1 MSKLDELIREL
12 CPDGVEY
19 KKLGEIATVLRG
31 ASPRPIKKYITN
43 DSDGVNWIKI
53 GDVPVGSKYITQS
66 EEKITKEGAEKS
78 RYVQKGDFIL
88 SNSMSFG
95 RPYILAI
102 DGCIHDG
109 WLSISNFKDVFLSDY
124 LYYLL
129 SSSAIQQEMK
139 KRASFGGAVQNLNA
153 DIVKALVLPVPPI
166 EVQSE
171 IVRMLDSYNES
182 VVELQRQLTAE
193 LTARKTQYSYYRD
206 KLLTF
211 DVRAQKKK
219 IGELTRVF
227 SAARVH
233 KNEWTTEGV
242 PFYRSS
248 DVISKFNGVENSRG
262 KAYISFDLYK
272 KLSEKSGKIMK
283 DDILITGGGS
293 IGIPYI
299 VPTNDPIYVKDAD
312 LLCIQ
317 KSDKFNSRFLYH
329 YFLSTEFRKYLKNIT
344 HNATIAHYTIS
355 QIEDTLVPLPSI
367 EIQNRIVNVLDNFE
381 KICSDLN
388 IGLPAE
394 IEARQKQYEY
404 YRDKLL
410 TFAENGNTILSRAEQ
425 SRALIKLLQYVFGYA
440 VVSLQDV
447 VKNSCSG
454 GTPKKGVSEY
464 YEDGNIPWLRT
475 QEVVFRDICK
485 TECFI
490 TESAVKNSAAKWI
503 PENCV
508 IVAISGA
515 TAGRCAINKIP
526 LTTNQHCLNLEVD
539 PEMALYRYVYYC
551 ICAKQE
557 ELLAKKEGARG
568 DLNSTRILSL
578 QIDLPSIEKQ
588 KRIVSILD
596 RFDAICNDLTS
607 GLPTEIEARQ
617 KQYEYYR
624 DRLLSF
630 KELN

>member
-78 RYVQKGDFIL
+78 RYVRKGDFIL

-166 EVQSE
+166 EVQNE
-171 IVRMLDSYNES
+171 IVRILDDYTEN
-182 VVELQRQLTAE
+182 VVELQNQLALE
-193 LTARKTQYSYYRD
+193 ITARQRQYTFYRN
-206 KLLTF
+206 KLLTYDSKTRIMPLK
-211 DVRAQKKK
+211 DVAEIER
-219 IGELTRVF
+219 GTRVVRSQLTEAGLYPVF
-227 SAARVH
+227 QNALTPMGYYDKANRLENNTFLICAGAA
-233 KNEWTTEGV
+233 GQIG
-242 PFYRSS
+242 YS
-248 DVISKFNGVENSRG
+248 DVDFWAADDCYTFKCYEKLENR
-262 KAYISFDLYK
+262 YLFH
-272 KLSEKSGKIMK
+272 
-283 DDILITGGGS
+283 
-293 IGIPYI
+293 
-299 VPTNDPIYVKDAD
+299 V
-312 LLCIQ
+312 
-317 KSDKFNSRFLYH
+317 
-329 YFLSTEFRKYLKNIT
+329 LKNSQHRID
-344 HNATIAHYTIS
+344 AQVRRASIPRIS
-355 QIEDTLVPLPSI
+355 REAVGNIRIPIPPLDV
-367 EIQNRIVNVLDNFE
+367 QNRIVNVLDNFE

-410 TFAENGNTILSRAEQ
+410 TFAETGNTILSRAEQSRAEQSRAEQ

-578 QIDLPSIEKQ
+578 QIDLPALEEQ

-596 RFDAICNDLTS
+596 RFDTICNDLTS
-607 GLPTEIEARQ
+607 GLPAEIEARQ

-624 DRLLSF
+624 DKLLTF
-630 KELN
+630 EERG